1 MMSETLVARDPTE
14 HAAFAADLLARAII
28 EAVDK
33 RGVARVAV
41 SGGETPVQTHK
52 NLAAFS
58 LPFDKVEWYWVDE
71 RAVPPDH
78 PRSNAGAAIRDL
90 QLGDG
95 KHGRFHRMEAEREDL
110 EAAARDYQLVLRK
123 AFGVAGAVSFD
134 AVALGIGDDGHT
146 ASMFP
151 GLGITAIE
159 DRLVAAVPAQPEKK
173 LEARLTL
180 TAPVILEARMVLML
194 ACGASK
200 RRPITLAKGAGPE
213 EEIPARI
220 LHRAKGSVVWLL
232 DEAAAGPWS
241 VEPPPAP
248 SSTKTG
254 KTPSSRAPG
263 R

>member
-1 MMSETLVARDPTE
+1 MMSETLVARDPIE
-14 HAAFAADLLARAII
+14 HAAFAAEMLARAIA

-33 RGVARVAV
+33 HGVARVAI
-41 SGGETPVQTHK
+41 SGGETPVQTHR
-52 NLAAFS
+52 NLASLA

-71 RAVPPDH
+71 RAVPPEST
-78 PRSNAGAAIRDL
+78 RSNYGAAARDL
-90 QLGDG
+90 ALEGG
-95 KHGRFHRMEAEREDL
+95 KHGRAFRMEAERPDL
-110 EAAARDYQLVLRK
+110 EAAARDYQLTLRR
-123 AFGVAGAVSFD
+123 AFGVAGAASFD
-134 AVALGIGDDGHT
+134 AVVLGIGDDGHT

-151 GLGITAIE
+151 AMGTTAIE

-194 ACGASK
+194 ARGANK
-200 RRPITLAKGAGPE
+200 RRPIALAKSAGPE

-220 LHRAKGSVVWLL
+220 LQRAKGSVVWLL

-241 VEPPPAP
+241 VEPPAP
-248 SSTKTG
+248 SSKTG
-254 KTPSSRAPG
+254 KVPSSRAPG